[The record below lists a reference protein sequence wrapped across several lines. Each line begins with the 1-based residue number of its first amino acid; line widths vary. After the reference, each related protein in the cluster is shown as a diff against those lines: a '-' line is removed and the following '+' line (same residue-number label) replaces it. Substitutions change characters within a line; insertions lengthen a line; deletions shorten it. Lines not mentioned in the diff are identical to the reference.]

1 MFVKPA
7 LPTVLYSEKKC
18 IKMSVFVRFLD
29 VNCLFSTLLT
39 FYNTCVPNVLQVV
52 WTDEFSTLLTFD
64 NKRIIDDD
72 RIGIDRPYTRDWNLI
87 IHDVKVKDRGRY
99 ICQINTQPIK
109 TKPVDLNVL
118 GKLVLSLLR
127 LLHEITNL
135 SILRLDFIKCNLN
148 QMTWP
153 RFLAL
158 YTKYDRI
165 WTVKWKICLVIL
177 NILQLKRAY
186 M

>member
-1 MFVKPA
+1 MYGF
-7 LPTVLYSEKKC
+7 Y
-18 IKMSVFVRFLD
+18 D

-39 FYNTCVPNVLQVV
+39 YDNTCVPNVLQVV

-127 LLHEITNL
+127 LLHETCQFYVYI
-135 SILRLDFIKCNLN
+135 S
-148 QMTWP
+148 
-153 RFLAL
+153 
-158 YTKYDRI
+158 
-165 WTVKWKICLVIL
+165 L
-177 NILQLKRAY
+177 NII
-186 M
+186 

>member
-1 MFVKPA
+1 M
-7 LPTVLYSEKKC
+7 
-18 IKMSVFVRFLD
+18 
-29 VNCLFSTLLT
+29 
-39 FYNTCVPNVLQVV
+39 PNVLQVV

-135 SILRLDFIKCNLN
+135 SILRLDFGGGDLRGGGICIFGNAMVNLV
-148 QMTWP
+148 T
-153 RFLAL
+153 RLGFLHKVNFC
-158 YTKYDRI
+158 TKYE
-165 WTVKWKICLVIL
+165 
-177 NILQLKRAY
+177 
-186 M
+186 

>member
-1 MFVKPA
+1 MYGF
-7 LPTVLYSEKKC
+7 
-18 IKMSVFVRFLD
+18 FD

-39 FYNTCVPNVLQVV
+39 YDNTCVPNVLQVV

-135 SILRLDFIKCNLN
+135 SILRLDFIKYNLN